1 MNKITHK
8 LLAVLAA
15 ALLIL
20 ALCVPA
26 FAVGGSTTVTAE
38 VKHERTVTVRHTT
51 HGQVIVLA
59 PDPLHDGDT
68 VVFTVTPDKGCKVS
82 AVYLNGTDVTAQLVN
97 GTYTTVVDGD
107 MDFYAVFAR
116 VRSGHSDR
124 SDSGKTPGKT
134 VDGSKTGDM
143 GVALY
148 AASAL
153 LSAAGATTI
162 AHRKKK

>member
-1 MNKITHK
+1 MNHRKHK
-8 LLAVLAA
+8 LLAAAAA

-20 ALCVPA
+20 VLSVPTLA
-26 FAVGGSTTVTAE
+26 AGSATVTAE
-38 VKHERTVTVRHTT
+38 VKHSRTVTVRHSG

-59 PDPLHDGDT
+59 PDPLLDGDT
-68 VVFTVTPDKGCKVS
+68 VVFTVTPDKGYKVS
-82 AVYLNGTDVTAQLVN
+82 TVYLNGTDVTAQLVN
-97 GTYTTVVDGD
+97 GIYTTVVDGD

-116 VRSGHSDR
+116 VRSGR
-124 SDSGKTPGKT
+124 SDGGKSGGKT